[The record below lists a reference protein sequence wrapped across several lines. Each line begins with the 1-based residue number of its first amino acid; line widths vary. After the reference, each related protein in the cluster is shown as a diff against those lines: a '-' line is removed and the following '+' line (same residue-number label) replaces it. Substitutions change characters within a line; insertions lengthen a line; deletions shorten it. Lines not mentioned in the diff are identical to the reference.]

1 MNTNIKHLAAFA
13 ATAIWADGEYDEAEN
28 IVLEE
33 IADALGLNEAE
44 LKAEVEAA
52 LKEIENKSEEEIN
65 DYLQAH
71 SAEIDDDEAELIYLA
86 ALQIV
91 LVDGVLSDDEV
102 NNLLSVASVL
112 GMDDDRA
119 VLLLADMVKEESELV
134 VEL

>member
-13 ATAIWADGEYDEAEN
+13 ATAIWADGEYDEAEK

-33 IADALGLNEAE
+33 IADAFELNDEE

-52 LKEIENKSEEEIN
+52 LQEIENKDEEEVN
-65 DYLQAH
+65 AYLLAH
-71 SAEIDDDEAELIYLA
+71 SAEIEDEEAEFIYMA

-91 LVDGVLSDDEV
+91 LVDGVLSAEEV
-102 NNLLSVASVL
+102 SNLLSIASVL
-112 GMDDDRA
+112 GMDDERA
-119 VLLLADMVKEESELV
+119 VLLLADMVKEEADLC

>member
-13 ATAIWADGEYDEAEN
+13 AIAIWADGEYDEAEN

-33 IADALGLNEAE
+33 IADALELNEAE

-86 ALQIV
+86 TLQIV
-91 LVDGVLSDDEV
+91 LVDGVLSADEV

-119 VLLLADMVKEESELV
+119 VLLLVDMVKEESELV

>member
-33 IADALGLNEAE
+33 IADALELNEAE

-86 ALQIV
+86 TLQIV
-91 LVDGVLSDDEV
+91 LVDGVLSADEV
-102 NNLLSVASVL
+102 NNLLSVASIL

-119 VLLLADMVKEESELV
+119 VLLLVDMVKEESELV

>member
-33 IADALGLNEAE
+33 IAEALELNEAE
-44 LKAEVEAA
+44 LKAEVDAA
-52 LKEIENKSEEEIN
+52 LKEIENKSEEEV
-65 DYLQAH
+65 DEYLRAH
-71 SAEIDDDEAELIYLA
+71 SAEIDDDEAELVYLS

-91 LVDGVLSDDEV
+91 LVDGVLGAAEV
-102 NNLLSVASVL
+102 NNLLAIASTL

>member
-13 ATAIWADGEYDEAEN
+13 ATAIWADGEYNEAEK

-33 IADALGLNEAE
+33 IAEAFELNEEE

-52 LKEIENKSEEEIN
+52 LVEIENKSEEEI
-65 DYLQAH
+65 DEYLHAH
-71 SAEIDDDEAELIYLA
+71 SAEVDEEEAELIYMA
-86 ALQIV
+86 AMQIV
-91 LVDGVLSDDEV
+91 LVDGVLSADEV
-102 NNLLSVASVL
+102 NNLLSIAWTL

-119 VLLLADMVKEESELV
+119 VLLLADMVKEEADLQ

>member
-13 ATAIWADGEYDEAEN
+13 ATAIWADGEYNEAEK

-33 IADALGLNEAE
+33 IAEACELNEEE

-52 LKEIENKSEEEIN
+52 LEEIENKSEEEI
-65 DYLQAH
+65 DEYLHAH
-71 SAEIDDDEAELIYLA
+71 SAEVDEEEAELIYMA
-86 ALQIV
+86 AMQIV
-91 LVDGVLSDDEV
+91 LVDGVLSADEV
-102 NNLLSVASVL
+102 NNLLSIAWTL

-119 VLLLADMVKEESELV
+119 VLLLADMVKEEADLQ

>member
-13 ATAIWADGEYDEAEN
+13 ATAIWADGEYDEAEK

-33 IADALGLNEAE
+33 IADAFELNEDE

-52 LKEIENKSEEEIN
+52 LQEIENKSEEQIDE
-65 DYLQAH
+65 YLQAH
-71 SAEIDDDEAELIYLA
+71 SVEIDEEEAELVYMA

-91 LVDGVLSDDEV
+91 LVDGVLSADEV
-102 NNLLSVASVL
+102 NNLLAIASVL

-119 VLLLADMVKEESELV
+119 ILLLADMIKEEAELQ

>member
-13 ATAIWADGEYDEAEN
+13 ATAIWADGEYDEAEK

-33 IADALGLNEAE
+33 IADAFELNENE

-52 LKEIENKSEEEIN
+52 LKEIENKTEEEV
-65 DYLQAH
+65 DEYLREH
-71 SAEIDDDEAELIYLA
+71 SVEVDDDEAEHIYLA

-91 LVDGVLSDDEV
+91 LVDGVLGAEEV
-102 NNLLSVASVL
+102 NNLLSIASAL

-119 VLLLADMVKEESELV
+119 ILLLADMVREEEELCI
-134 VEL
+134 EL

>member
-13 ATAIWADGEYDEAEN
+13 ATAIWADGEYNEAEK

-33 IADALGLNEAE
+33 IAEAVELNEEE

-52 LKEIENKSEEEIN
+52 LEEIENKSEEEI
-65 DYLQAH
+65 DEYLHAH
-71 SAEIDDDEAELIYLA
+71 SAEVDEEEAELIYMA
-86 ALQIV
+86 AMQIV
-91 LVDGVLSDDEV
+91 LVDGVLSADEV
-102 NNLLSVASVL
+102 NNLLSIAWTL

-119 VLLLADMVKEESELV
+119 VLLLADMVKEEADLQ

>member
-33 IADALGLNEAE
+33 IADALELNEAE

-86 ALQIV
+86 TLQIM
-91 LVDGVLSDDEV
+91 LVDGVLSADEV

-119 VLLLADMVKEESELV
+119 VLLLVDMVKEESELV

>member
-33 IADALGLNEAE
+33 IADALELNEAE

-86 ALQIV
+86 TLQIV
-91 LVDGVLSDDEV
+91 LVDGVLSADEV